1 MHSTPD
7 QFLTSHRVFTRAEL
21 LAADPHRSV
30 GTVDRTLTRWRA
42 EGRIE
47 PVKRG
52 LYVRLEPGGG
62 SLPDAAL
69 LAARMAPDAAAA
81 WHTALEVHG
90 CAQSLFERF
99 TFVTWSKAKALAWQG
114 RRFVPV
120 RPRAAL
126 EEDGGEPW
134 IEVHERDG
142 QTLRVT
148 SIERTIVDG
157 LDRPQ
162 LAGGSEE
169 IWRSLDEVPAIDPAA
184 LLAYVERLGSS
195 KVAARVGYWL
205 DTRREELAL
214 PAATLTALQEML
226 PQRPV
231 FMDRR
236 LGGRLDARWRVIVP
250 GEFADPHAGIDA

>member
-1 MHSTPD
+1 MTPD
-7 QFLTSHRVFTRAEL
+7 QFLASHRVFTRTEL
-21 LAADPHRSV
+21 LAADPRRSAA
-30 GTVDRTLTRWRA
+30 TVDRTLTRWRA

-62 SLPDAAL
+62 SLPDFAL

-99 TFVTWSKAKALAWQG
+99 TFVTWSNVKALTWRG
-114 RRFVPV
+114 RRFAPI
-120 RPRAAL
+120 RPSAAL
-126 EEDGGEPW
+126 AEDSGEPW
-134 IEVHERDG
+134 IEVHERDR

-148 SIERTIVDG
+148 SIERTIVDV

-162 LAGGSEE
+162 LAGGIEE
-169 IWRSLDEVPAIDPAA
+169 VWRSLAAVPAIDPAA
-184 LLAYVERLGSS
+184 LLAYLQRLSS
-195 KVAARVGYWL
+195 AKLAARVGYYL
-205 DTRREELAL
+205 DTRREELAV
-214 PAATLTALQEML
+214 PGSTLEALQHML
-226 PQRPV
+226 PSQPV

-236 LGGRLDARWRVIVP
+236 LGGRLDTRWRVYVP
-250 GEFADPHAGIDA
+250 GEFSGPHAGIDA